1 MKKKDEH
8 ADPSWT
14 VKSELTPKRL
24 KELAV
29 KIPPCDTS

>member
-14 VKSELTPKRL
+14 LRSELMPKRL
-24 KELAV
+24 KELRV
-29 KIPPCDTS
+29 KIPPCETL